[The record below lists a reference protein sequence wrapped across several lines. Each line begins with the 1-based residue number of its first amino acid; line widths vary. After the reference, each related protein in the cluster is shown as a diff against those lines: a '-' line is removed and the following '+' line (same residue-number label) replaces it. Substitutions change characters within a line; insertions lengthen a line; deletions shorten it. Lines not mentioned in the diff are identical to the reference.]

1 MIRFLNV
8 YYPTRTVILLAC
20 EAVIVSGCFL
30 AATWMVLRD
39 QAVFAL
45 QLQNGI
51 LKIVAVTVVS
61 LLLSYYF
68 DLYEPAI
75 VSARMEIYFRILLVL
90 GFDCFILSA
99 LLLVDPQDVAIA
111 NPQMSRGTGV
121 YVWGFVLLAPALILL
136 RRAYDWVVSR
146 RAFRERV
153 YVLGAGDYA
162 RSTVESIRSRPDL
175 GMEVLDWEDVQLEP
189 AERKQIWI
197 RKLDKLAHSTPPV
210 RRVIIAME
218 HKRGELPV
226 QELLMLRFQGII
238 VEDDSTLRERLYGKI
253 QLDGLRP
260 SNFLYSE
267 GFRLRASQQFIR
279 QVVSIFAAALGLL
292 IFLPVFPFVVLAV
305 KLSSKG
311 PVFFRQKRVGMGGRV
326 FDVLKFRTMFTDA
339 EAGGAKWA
347 TKNDPRVTKVG
358 MFLRKTRIDEI
369 PQLWNVLRGDMG
381 FVGPRPERP
390 EFVTW
395 LGEELPFYYLR
406 TLIRPGLT
414 GWAQVR
420 YGYGATLAET
430 KEKLEYDLYYIKHM
444 SLGLD
449 LLIMF
454 ETIKTILRRRGAQ

>member
-8 YYPTRTVILLAC
+8 YYPTRTVVLLLC
-20 EAVIVSGCFL
+20 EACIVAGCFL
-30 AATWMVLRD
+30 AATWWVLRD
-39 QAVFAL
+39 QAIYAL
-45 QLQNGI
+45 QLQGGT
-51 LKIVAVTVVS
+51 LKIAAITVVS
-61 LLLSYYF
+61 LILSYYF
-68 DLYEPAI
+68 DLYEPTI
-75 VSARMEIYFRILLVL
+75 VSGRLQIYFRILLVL

-99 LLLVDPQDVAIA
+99 CLIFDPDLTIG
-111 NPQMSRGTGV
+111 PYV
-121 YVWGFVLLAPALILL
+121 YVLGFALLAPSLILM
-136 RRAYDWVVSR
+136 RRGYEWVIAR
-146 RAFRERV
+146 EAFRERI

-162 RSTVESIRSRPDL
+162 RSIVDTIRSRPDL
-175 GMEVLDWEDVQLEP
+175 GMEVVDWEDVQMEP
-189 AERKQIWI
+189 SERKKIWI
-197 RKLDKLAHSTPPV
+197 EALDKISKAELPV
-210 RRVIIAME
+210 HRIIVAME
-218 HKRGELPV
+218 SKRGELPV
-226 QELLMLRFQGII
+226 QELLTLRFQGIT
-238 VEDDSTLRERLYGKI
+238 VEEDGTLRERLYGKI

-267 GFRLRASQQFIR
+267 GFRIRASQQFTR
-279 QVVSIFAAALGLL
+279 QVVSIFTAGCGLL
-292 IFLPVFPFVVLAV
+292 LFLPFFPFVVLAV

-311 PVFFRQKRVGMGGRV
+311 PLFFRQQRVGMGGRV
-326 FDVLKFRTMFTDA
+326 FNVIKFRTMFTDA
-339 EAGGAKWA
+339 EAGGARWA

-358 MFLRKTRIDEI
+358 MFLRKTRIDEV

-390 EFVTW
+390 EFVNW
-395 LGEELPFYYLR
+395 LTEELPFYYLR